1 MVCPSRNLSDR
12 SNNMSDF
19 TFTIHTPEDAPE
31 GARAGL
37 EGAKQ
42 KMGMVPNLLG
52 VLAGAPAALSSYQ
65 ALAAAFGSS
74 SFSPTEQ
81 QVVLIATSVEND
93 CRYCVAAHTTM
104 SKGARVA
111 EDVLDSL
118 RSDLPIADANL
129 EALRQFTLA
138 AVRKKGWLEAGDL
151 EAFTAAGYGPAQ
163 VLEVITG
170 VALKTLTN
178 YVNHIAET
186 PLDAP
191 FQAQVW
197 EPAGV

>member
-1 MVCPSRNLSDR
+1 MTDY
-12 SNNMSDF
+12 
-19 TFTIHTPEDAPE
+19 TFTIHTPENAPE
-31 GARAGL
+31 GSRAGL
-37 EGAKQ
+37 EGAKK

-52 VLAGAPAALSSYQ
+52 VLAGAPSALASYQ
-65 ALAAAFGSS
+65 ALSGAIASS
-74 SFSPTEQ
+74 SFTPTEQ

-93 CRYCVAAHTTM
+93 CRYCVAAHTTI
-104 SKGARVA
+104 SKGARVP

-118 RSDLPIADANL
+118 RSDTPIADSKL

-138 AVRKKGWLEAGDL
+138 IVRKKGWVEADDL

>member
-1 MVCPSRNLSDR
+1 
-12 SNNMSDF
+12 MSDF

-31 GARAGL
+31 GSRAGL

-111 EDVLDSL
+111 DDVLDSL
-118 RSDLPIADANL
+118 RSDVPIADAKL

-138 AVRKKGWLEAGDL
+138 AVRKKGWLDAADL
-151 EAFTAAGYGPAQ
+151 EAFTAAGYGPNQ

-178 YVNHIAET
+178 YVNHVAET

-191 FQAQVW
+191 FQAQAW
-197 EPAGV
+197 EPAAV